1 MKLESRWIML
11 KLKLHCDSISER
23 FWIEAYL
30 KFELRSWLSSV
41 QLKLVIAETKPVL
54 GEEVSEKKVKLLVAT
69 ETSLY
74 VGFYYKTMLQVFF
87 MH

>member
-1 MKLESRWIML
+1 ML

-23 FWIEAYL
+23 FWFEAYL

-54 GEEVSEKKVKLLVAT
+54 SEEV
-69 ETSLY
+69 
-74 VGFYYKTMLQVFF
+74 
-87 MH
+87 